1 VVSSAKH
8 EADMMQ
14 AVVRRFRYWFNQ
26 PQAPQATTG
35 QEEQPPRVVPVP
47 APQPF
52 GLEDTAPVEIERI
65 LPSGP
70 STPPPV
76 PTPPSSRTA
85 DTGPV

>member
-14 AVVRRFRYWFNQ
+14 VVVRRFRHWFSQ
-26 PQAPQATTG
+26 PQAPQAPSG
-35 QEEQPPRVVPVP
+35 QEEQPPRVVPVT

-70 STPPPV
+70 STPPPL
-76 PTPPSSRTA
+76 PTPSSRTA
-85 DTGPV
+85 GAGQV